1 MLLAWVEVAHFSARP
16 LKPNPALYLCCRL
29 IRHVEQRVLGTGQLP
44 VDLVDCQLL
53 LELVDFLHS
62 LLQWGFVDG
71 DL

>member
-1 MLLAWVEVAHFSARP
+1 M
-16 LKPNPALYLCCRL
+16 
-29 IRHVEQRVLGTGQLP
+29 LGTGQLP